1 MGGLIIGFIYGW
13 KLTLVVLAVLP
24 VLAISG
30 YLFFYVTTEF
40 SKSELDAY
48 AKAGGVAEEVL
59 AGIRT
64 VTAFSGQK
72 DEVKRYKG
80 PLLEAEKAGVK
91 KYALTGKVHNFCFK
105 LTNVM
110 RLLKN

>member
-1 MGGLIIGFIYGW
+1 M
-13 KLTLVVLAVLP
+13 VVLAVLP

-72 DEVKRYKG
+72 EEVKRYRG
-80 PLLEAEKAGVK
+80 PLIEAENAGVK
-91 KYALTGKVHNFCFK
+91 KYALTGASIGLLYGVMFCSYGQGWKFSLFNFFIS
-105 LTNVM
+105 LVSQT
-110 RLLKN
+110 